1 MADNILKLRVES
13 SEYDQK
19 LKKAAEGIR
28 HLADVAHKSGGDLTG
43 LEKAELDYVKA
54 LGSMETKSRT
64 AAGGVRELEST
75 FKELTVVYNNLNDV
89 EKQDEGGKAL
99 RASLDQIKQ
108 RAQAARAEL
117 DAASKSLQGAENSMK
132 GGGFGGMMGKM
143 SGMLG
148 VSPVMLTGIG
158 AATAAFAGLKAVIGD
173 NISTAKGFEKSMSQL
188 SSLTG
193 MTGKDLD
200 KLKEYAIDL
209 GSTSTLTA
217 SQVADAFRLIGSQQP
232 QLLSSGEALK
242 EVTKYA
248 ITLSEAAG
256 IDLHTAAQTL
266 STSIN
271 QMGGDSNNAARYVN
285 VLAAASQK
293 GAGDIAWLGEAIT
306 KSATAAKAVGTDYEE
321 LVANLEQLAKA
332 GFDASTA
339 GTALRSIIMN
349 LEKQANN
356 EFKPS
361 VVGLTQAFEN
371 LGKANLDIVGYQEI
385 AGKMF
390 ASQAMALANAS
401 QEAKKMTEA
410 ITGTNIAEA
419 QAKTNTD
426 NLDGALKSLASAW
439 EGLNLHINSSNGLLK
454 AFVDWCTNV
463 IRDLDNMTTSAGR
476 AKKALQELNGGD
488 NGQPSKVDRQINAL
502 RGSNFKQ
509 QKYNSTLGQ
518 YDQDIKVAEYYKKKY
533 KEAGWAGGSVLSDI
547 TRRFGVNMRG
557 EEDIDNLINNLK
569 TLREDYKRRA
579 EKLLNPTV
587 EADNGKGKGGVVLDV
602 DADTEKATKSIKE
615 LQGEIKKLKKL
626 RDDAADSGDNEMRD
640 KYNAQIKDA
649 QAQIKAMRGGNIG
662 TKKNKDDFVE
672 IIGLIGNAQ
681 VRVSDLQRQLR
692 ESWDQNEITTL
703 DQKLKDAQ
711 NELDV
716 LTGKLP
722 KDTMVD
728 ITVDVDTAK
737 ALQKIGDIEGVTIA
751 PKTVEI
757 TATDEALPELVDIEG
772 ITITPKTFAITATD
786 EAMPKLR
793 EIQGVT
799 IDPKTSV
806 ITATDEAMPK
816 LRDIQG
822 VTIEPKTFTITAT
835 DEALPKLNKIN
846 GITINPKTV
855 TITATDEALPEL
867 VDIEGITIAPKTFSI
882 TATDE
887 AMPKLREI
895 QGVTIDPKTSV
906 ITATDEALPL
916 LREIEGVTVEP
927 KTFDVTATD
936 EAMPKLREI
945 EGVTIEPK
953 NMTVTADTTEALQ
966 RVQKLVA
973 EMNGTIIEMKVVP
986 VITDEDIER
995 SLREQYG
1002 KPIEVPVVPK
1012 TTGEAIEQEIRVKL
1026 AEQNMDADMQTL
1038 RTLLETQIKNGIEG
1052 IEIPSDTLAQAIMGE
1067 GINIPNEYWSNLQ
1080 DQMNEE
1086 LKKMDIDP
1094 INIDFKT
1101 GKEKDKKSKGGPMDD
1116 TKKVVSGLNHVASG
1130 LQQMGIELPEGVNQV
1145 LGVVNGLMTIIQ
1157 GISTI
1162 IGVTQFAAI
1171 TANTVSLDLLTAA
1184 IWANTA
1190 ASVIPFAN
1198 GGIVGFAKGGQIG
1211 KAASG
1216 MLIGNHMSGDNLRL
1230 PVNGGGYIGV
1240 NDGELILNRAQQGVI
1255 ADALGGGSGLGNLGL
1270 SVKVTAEEL
1279 RFVLGN
1285 NSRRRGKGEYVTSTR
1300 LR

>member
-1 MADNILKLRVES
+1 MAKDVITRFRLETTQFDSKIKSAAKGL
-13 SEYDQK
+13 SEYT
-19 LKKAAEGIR
+19 KAASNAGKEFQKFTKDNVAAAQALGKMATSSQDAKGKVKELVGAFNEAAKAYNALTKEQQQSDFGKAMAASLTQLQQRIR
-28 HLADVAHKSGGDLTG
+28 ET
-43 LEKAELDYVKA
+43 KAEMQ
-54 LGSMETKSRT
+54 SM
-64 AAGGVRELEST
+64 GNV
-75 FKELTVVYNNLNDV
+75 
-89 EKQDEGGKAL
+89 
-99 RASLDQIKQ
+99 
-108 RAQAARAEL
+108 
-117 DAASKSLQGAENSMK
+117 SKNM
-132 GGGFGGMMGKM
+132 GGGFSGVMGNM
-143 SGMLG
+143 SKVLG
-148 VSPVMLTGIG
+148 VSPAMLTGIG
-158 AATAAFAGLKAVIGD
+158 AAAAAFAGLKEVIGG
-173 NISTAKGFEKSMSQL
+173 NISTAMGFEKSMSQL

-256 IDLHTAAQTL
+256 IDLQTAAQTL

-626 RDDAADSGDNEMRD
+626 RDDAANAGNTKLRD
-640 KYNAQIKDA
+640 QYNTQIKSV
-649 QAQIKAMRGGNIG
+649 QAQIKAMRGTGSTSTNHKTTPEYIPLEG
-662 TKKNKDDFVE
+662 SIDAQTKKV
-672 IIGLIGNAQ
+672 Q
-681 VRVSDLQRQLR
+681 DLQKAWRAAADDKSR
-692 ESWDQNEITTL
+692 EDIKKQIDEAQRTL
-703 DQKLKDAQ
+703 DLMTGKIKAMPKIDIKFDGLAP
-711 NELDV
+711 NG
-716 LTGKLP
+716 LTGKARTPEDLQQGAVKMKQAVQLEIDQEASKVDAETLKTLM
-722 KDTMVD
+722 KDAIQNGINGMD
-728 ITVDVDTAK
+728 
-737 ALQKIGDIEGVTIA
+737 LQFGILGDKIGKGIDI
-751 PKTVEI
+751 P
-757 TATDEALPELVDIEG
+757 DDSWQG
-772 ITITPKTFAITATD
+772 IIDQYNA
-786 EAMPKLR
+786 LR
-793 EIQGVT
+793 EMIGEEP
-799 IDPKTSV
+799 IV
-806 ITATDEAMPK
+806 I
-816 LRDIQG
+816 
-822 VTIEPKTFTITAT
+822 
-835 DEALPKLNKIN
+835 N
-846 GITINPKTV
+846 
-855 TITATDEALPEL
+855 
-867 VDIEGITIAPKTFSI
+867 
-882 TATDE
+882 
-887 AMPKLREI
+887 
-895 QGVTIDPKTSV
+895 
-906 ITATDEALPL
+906 
-916 LREIEGVTVEP
+916 
-927 KTFDVTATD
+927 
-936 EAMPKLREI
+936 
-945 EGVTIEPK
+945 
-953 NMTVTADTTEALQ
+953 
-966 RVQKLVA
+966 
-973 EMNGTIIEMKVVP
+973 
-986 VITDEDIER
+986 
-995 SLREQYG
+995 
-1002 KPIEVPVVPK
+1002 
-1012 TTGEAIEQEIRVKL
+1012 
-1026 AEQNMDADMQTL
+1026 
-1038 RTLLETQIKNGIEG
+1038 
-1052 IEIPSDTLAQAIMGE
+1052 
-1067 GINIPNEYWSNLQ
+1067 
-1080 DQMNEE
+1080 
-1086 LKKMDIDP
+1086 
-1094 INIDFKT
+1094 FKT
-1101 GKEKDKKSKGGPMDD
+1101 GKID
-1116 TKKVVSGLNHVASG
+1116 KVVNETEKLKKTIGTTAQVVGTIGQAFNAIEDPAAKVAGTVAQAIANIALAYSDALAKDETTKFNIWG
-1130 LQQMGIELPEGVNQV
+1130 FIAAAAA
-1145 LGVVNGLMTIIQ
+1145 
-1157 GISTI
+1157 STI
-1162 IGVTQFAAI
+1162 SMATTIAQIHSQTGYAQGGIVKG
-1171 TANTVSLDLLTAA
+1171 NTYSGDM
-1184 IWANTA
+1184 
-1190 ASVIPFAN
+1190 IPAN
-1198 GGIVGFAKGGQIG
+1198 GGSIG
-1211 KAASG
+1211 LDA
-1216 MLIGNHMSGDNLRL
+1216 
-1230 PVNGGGYIGV
+1230 
-1240 NDGELILNRAQQGVI
+1240 GEVVLNRAQSGVLASQLEGSAGGFRNGQIVGRIEGEKIVLVANRYFRRTGQGEI
-1255 ADALGGGSGLGNLGL
+1255 LTW
-1270 SVKVTAEEL
+1270 K
-1279 RFVLGN
+1279 
-1285 NSRRRGKGEYVTSTR
+1285 
-1300 LR
+1300 

>member
-28 HLADVAHKSGGDLTG
+28 HLAEVAHKGGGELTG

-54 LGSMETKSRT
+54 LGDMETKSRT
-64 AAGGVRELEST
+64 AAGSVRELEST
-75 FKELTVVYNNLNDV
+75 YKELKVIYDQLNEV
-89 EKQDEGGKAL
+89 EKADEGGKAL

-117 DAASKSLQGAENSMK
+117 DAASKSLQGAENIMK
-132 GGGFGGMMGKM
+132 GGGFGGMMGKI

-173 NISTAKGFEKSMSQL
+173 NISTANGFEKSMSQL

-256 IDLHTAAQTL
+256 IDLQTAAQTL

-626 RDDAADSGDNEMRD
+626 RDDAAESGDNEMRD

-681 VRVSDLQRQLR
+681 ERVSDLQRR
-692 ESWDQNEITTL
+692 IKEAPDETTITTL
-703 DQKLKDAQ
+703 RDQLKEAQAELDRLNGKDVDLDKLFPEQSISGASKSWAESMRESLISDLGNSMMAADKSAIQ
-711 NELDV
+711 NIIKEGFTNGIDLTESGNELMAQLFEGMDV
-716 LTGKLP
+716 PDDKIKELLEKVNEKIRENGGIEL
-722 KDTMVD
+722 
-728 ITVDVDTAK
+728 TVDTNT
-737 ALQKIGDIEGVTIA
+737 GDVS
-751 PKTVEI
+751 K
-757 TATDEALPELVDIEG
+757 
-772 ITITPKTFAITATD
+772 
-786 EAMPKLR
+786 
-793 EIQGVT
+793 
-799 IDPKTSV
+799 
-806 ITATDEAMPK
+806 
-816 LRDIQG
+816 
-822 VTIEPKTFTITAT
+822 
-835 DEALPKLNKIN
+835 
-846 GITINPKTV
+846 
-855 TITATDEALPEL
+855 
-867 VDIEGITIAPKTFSI
+867 
-882 TATDE
+882 
-887 AMPKLREI
+887 
-895 QGVTIDPKTSV
+895 
-906 ITATDEALPL
+906 
-916 LREIEGVTVEP
+916 
-927 KTFDVTATD
+927 
-936 EAMPKLREI
+936 
-945 EGVTIEPK
+945 
-953 NMTVTADTTEALQ
+953 
-966 RVQKLVA
+966 
-973 EMNGTIIEMKVVP
+973 
-986 VITDEDIER
+986 
-995 SLREQYG
+995 
-1002 KPIEVPVVPK
+1002 
-1012 TTGEAIEQEIRVKL
+1012 
-1026 AEQNMDADMQTL
+1026 
-1038 RTLLETQIKNGIEG
+1038 
-1052 IEIPSDTLAQAIMGE
+1052 
-1067 GINIPNEYWSNLQ
+1067 
-1080 DQMNEE
+1080 
-1086 LKKMDIDP
+1086 
-1094 INIDFKT
+1094 
-1101 GKEKDKKSKGGPMDD
+1101 KKSNGGPMGDI
-1116 TKKVVSGLNHVASG
+1116 KKVVSGLNQVASG
-1130 LQQMGIELPEGVNQV
+1130 LQQMGIQLPEGVNQV
-1145 LGVVNGLMTIIQ
+1145 LGVINGVMTILQ

-1171 TANTVSLDLLTAA
+1171 TANTISLDLLTAA

-1190 ASVIPFAN
+1190 ASFIPFTN
-1198 GGIVGFAKGGQIG
+1198 GGIVGFANGGLIG

-1216 MLIGNHMSGDNLRL
+1216 MLVGNHMSGDNLRL

-1255 ADALGGGSGLGNLGL
+1255 ADALGGGNALQNLQLNAVIKGEQIRL
-1270 SVKVTAEEL
+1270 AL
-1279 RFVLGN
+1279 N
-1285 NSRRRGKGEYVTSTR
+1285 NNGRRTGRGEYVQTNR
-1300 LR
+1300 R

>member
-1 MADNILKLRVES
+1 MAKDVITRFRLETTQFDSKIKSAAKEL
-13 SEYDQK
+13 SEYT
-19 LKKAAEGIR
+19 KAASNAGKEFQKFTKDNVAAAQALGKMATSSQDAKGKVKELVGAFNEAAKAYNALTKEQQQSDFGKAMAASLTQLQQRIR
-28 HLADVAHKSGGDLTG
+28 ET
-43 LEKAELDYVKA
+43 KAEMQ
-54 LGSMETKSRT
+54 SM
-64 AAGGVRELEST
+64 GNV
-75 FKELTVVYNNLNDV
+75 
-89 EKQDEGGKAL
+89 
-99 RASLDQIKQ
+99 
-108 RAQAARAEL
+108 
-117 DAASKSLQGAENSMK
+117 SKNM
-132 GGGFGGMMGKM
+132 GGGFSGVMGNM
-143 SGMLG
+143 SKVLG
-148 VSPVMLTGIG
+148 VSPAMLTGIG
-158 AATAAFAGLKAVIGD
+158 AAAAAFAGLKEVIGG
-173 NISTAKGFEKSMSQL
+173 NISTAMGFEKSMSQL

-256 IDLHTAAQTL
+256 IDLQTAAQTL

-626 RDDAADSGDNEMRD
+626 RDDAANAGNTKLRD
-640 KYNAQIKDA
+640 QYNTQIKSV
-649 QAQIKAMRGGNIG
+649 QAQIKAMRGTGSTSTNHKTTPEYIPLEG
-662 TKKNKDDFVE
+662 SIDAQTKKV
-672 IIGLIGNAQ
+672 Q
-681 VRVSDLQRQLR
+681 DLQKAWRAAADDKSR
-692 ESWDQNEITTL
+692 EDIKKQIDEAQRTL
-703 DQKLKDAQ
+703 DLMTGKIKAMPKIDIKFDGLAP
-711 NELDV
+711 NG
-716 LTGKLP
+716 LTGKARTPEDLQQGAVKMKQAVQLEIDQEASKVDAETLKTLM
-722 KDTMVD
+722 KDAIQNGINGMD
-728 ITVDVDTAK
+728 
-737 ALQKIGDIEGVTIA
+737 LQFGILGDKIGKGIDI
-751 PKTVEI
+751 P
-757 TATDEALPELVDIEG
+757 DDSWQG
-772 ITITPKTFAITATD
+772 IIDQYNA
-786 EAMPKLR
+786 LR
-793 EIQGVT
+793 EMIGEEP
-799 IDPKTSV
+799 IV
-806 ITATDEAMPK
+806 I
-816 LRDIQG
+816 
-822 VTIEPKTFTITAT
+822 
-835 DEALPKLNKIN
+835 N
-846 GITINPKTV
+846 
-855 TITATDEALPEL
+855 
-867 VDIEGITIAPKTFSI
+867 
-882 TATDE
+882 
-887 AMPKLREI
+887 
-895 QGVTIDPKTSV
+895 
-906 ITATDEALPL
+906 
-916 LREIEGVTVEP
+916 
-927 KTFDVTATD
+927 
-936 EAMPKLREI
+936 
-945 EGVTIEPK
+945 
-953 NMTVTADTTEALQ
+953 
-966 RVQKLVA
+966 
-973 EMNGTIIEMKVVP
+973 
-986 VITDEDIER
+986 
-995 SLREQYG
+995 
-1002 KPIEVPVVPK
+1002 
-1012 TTGEAIEQEIRVKL
+1012 
-1026 AEQNMDADMQTL
+1026 
-1038 RTLLETQIKNGIEG
+1038 
-1052 IEIPSDTLAQAIMGE
+1052 
-1067 GINIPNEYWSNLQ
+1067 
-1080 DQMNEE
+1080 
-1086 LKKMDIDP
+1086 
-1094 INIDFKT
+1094 FKT
-1101 GKEKDKKSKGGPMDD
+1101 GKID
-1116 TKKVVSGLNHVASG
+1116 KVVNETEKLKKTIGTTAQVVGTIGQAFNAIEDPAAKVAGTVAQAIANIALAYSDALAKDETTKFNIWG
-1130 LQQMGIELPEGVNQV
+1130 FIAAAAA
-1145 LGVVNGLMTIIQ
+1145 
-1157 GISTI
+1157 STI
-1162 IGVTQFAAI
+1162 SMATTIAQIHSQTGYAQGGIVKG
-1171 TANTVSLDLLTAA
+1171 NTYSGDM
-1184 IWANTA
+1184 
-1190 ASVIPFAN
+1190 IPAN
-1198 GGIVGFAKGGQIG
+1198 GGSIG
-1211 KAASG
+1211 LDA
-1216 MLIGNHMSGDNLRL
+1216 
-1230 PVNGGGYIGV
+1230 
-1240 NDGELILNRAQQGVI
+1240 GEVVLNRAQSGVLASQLEGSAGGFRNGQIVGRIEGEKIVLVANRYFRRTGQGEI
-1255 ADALGGGSGLGNLGL
+1255 LTW
-1270 SVKVTAEEL
+1270 K
-1279 RFVLGN
+1279 
-1285 NSRRRGKGEYVTSTR
+1285 
-1300 LR
+1300 